1 MKTNIDYSLY
11 LVTDRDV
18 LVDIDIYKAVEEAIK
33 GGVTVVQLREKN
45 LGTLE
50 FYNIAVNIKNI
61 TDKYNVPLII
71 NDRIDIVQAIDAAG
85 VHLGQNDMP
94 AGIARRIM
102 GNNKIIGVSTST
114 LEQAQK
120 AEAQGA
126 DYVGVGAMFP
136 TTTKEDA
143 KAVSINCLKEIKKGI
158 SIPVVAIGGI
168 SEKNINLLKVANID
182 GIAVVSDILS
192 QKLIKAAAEKLGALG
207 NIYCNP
213 RRNKL

>member
-18 LVDIDIYKAVEEAIK
+18 LVDIDIYNAVEEAIK

-45 LGTLE
+45 LGTLG
-50 FYNIAVNIKNI
+50 FYNIAVKIKNI

-71 NDRIDIVQAIDAAG
+71 NDRIDIAQAIDAAG

-168 SEKNINLLKVANID
+168 NEKNINLLKVANID

-192 QKLIKAAAEKLGALG
+192 QKSIKAAAEKLGVLVK
-207 NIYCNP
+207 Y
-213 RRNKL
+213 LL

>member
-1 MKTNIDYSLY
+1 MKTNINYSLY

-18 LVDIDIYKAVEEAIK
+18 LVDIDIYNAVEEAIK
-33 GGVTVVQLREKN
+33 GGVTVVQLREKS
-45 LGTLE
+45 LGTLG
-50 FYNIAVNIKNI
+50 FYNIAIKMKDI

-71 NDRIDIVQAIDAAG
+71 NDRIDIAQAIDAAG

-102 GNNKIIGVSTST
+102 GNNKIVGVSTST

-126 DYVGVGAMFP
+126 DYVGVGAMFK

-143 KAVSINCLKEIKKGI
+143 KAVSINCLMEIKKGI

-192 QKLIKAAAEKLGALG
+192 KKSVKNAAEKLGALFK
-207 NIYCNP
+207 IE
-213 RRNKL
+213 R